1 MVAKQTI
8 YNRRWIEKNKDK
20 HVAYIVKH
28 NTWKAI
34 AIEFRKI
41 GIYDSF
47 EDKRGRP
54 RKNNNK

>member
-1 MVAKQTI
+1 MVAQQTI

-20 HVAYIVKH
+20 HVSYIVKH

-41 GIYDSF
+41 GIYDSI